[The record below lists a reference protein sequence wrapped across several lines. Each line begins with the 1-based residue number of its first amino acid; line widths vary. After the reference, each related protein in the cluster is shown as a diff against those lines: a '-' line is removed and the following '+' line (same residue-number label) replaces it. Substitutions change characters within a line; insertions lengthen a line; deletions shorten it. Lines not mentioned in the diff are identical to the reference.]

1 MAQEIFKEPAQQPVK
16 EGSWLTYVVVV
27 FILIF
32 VLGLVVTPAVKMS
45 PLNLR
50 KSKATV
56 MEEQVDTACRAYL
69 TEYGQL
75 PPTSENYRLM
85 KILTTENPRAI
96 TFINVKPTDLT
107 PNGDL
112 IDPWGT
118 PYRITFDSDAKVHVI
133 SAGSDK
139 VFGTPDDVTNK

>member
-1 MAQEIFKEPAQQPVK
+1 MEPEISKEPAQQPVK

-27 FILIF
+27 FVLIF
-32 VLGLVVTPAVKMS
+32 VLGLVLAPSVNNDVVGA
-45 PLNLR
+45 N
-50 KSKATV
+50 KAKAATT
-56 MEEQVDTACRAYL
+56 ERQIEAACQAYL

-85 KILTTENPRAI
+85 KILTTDNPRAI
-96 TFINVKPTDLT
+96 PLINVKPTDLT

-118 PYRITFDSDAKVHVI
+118 PYRITFDSDSKVHVI
-133 SAGSDK
+133 SAGPDK
-139 VFGTPDDVTNK
+139 VFGTHDDVTNQ